1 MNDPN
6 MATPK
11 HPNVL
16 HLLRVE
22 EHRFRQ
28 TNAFLI
34 TDCPFEQS
42 KTVYSHNDTYLLQNV
57 FRVLTSLTVGE
68 KNELLSFLVFFY
80 RNHCYFNIG
89 MLCSG
94 SKHLYEKLIIF
105 VGVSNFHQKFL
116 CVPAQSTSDFHYH
129 LI

>member
-57 FRVLTSLTVGE
+57 FRVLTFW
-68 KNELLSFLVFFY
+68 LSGKKMNFF
-80 RNHCYFNIG
+80 RF
-89 MLCSG
+89 
-94 SKHLYEKLIIF
+94 
-105 VGVSNFHQKFL
+105 
-116 CVPAQSTSDFHYH
+116 
-129 LI
+129 